1 MEKAL
6 IILLKAGILDLH
18 YRILHLSPQG
28 NKHFKEPLDIKN
40 ALDKYNGHPSNKWI
54 SFLLLTKTSTARNLD
69 FMCPYTNSSRV
80 CFFLLLTCSQRK
92 AISLSSSSDFRKSK
106 HPIARGGFTLPL
118 ITETLLWN
126 TICFQK
132 SREVK
137 DKKKWQLLK
146 ACEELGDWYS
156 LASELGQEN
165 TLVKMLPRIML

>member
-1 MEKAL
+1 MPWTNTMATLVINESVFFFSQKCLQPGIWILCAL
-6 IILLKAGILDLH
+6 IQT
-18 YRILHLSPQG
+18 HLQ
-28 NKHFKEPLDIKN
+28 F
-40 ALDKYNGHPSNKWI
+40 Y
-54 SFLLLTKTSTARNLD
+54 
-69 FMCPYTNSSRV
+69 
-80 CFFLLLTCSQRK
+80 FFLLLTCSQRK
-92 AISLSSSSDFRKSK
+92 PISLSSSSDFGKSK

-137 DKKKWQLLK
+137 DKNKWQLLK
-146 ACEELGDWYS
+146 ACEESGDWYS